1 MEALTFVVAIATIAI
16 LHTIVPDHYLPISM
30 LALAKRWDQKKIVKA
45 VLLVG
50 SAHVSGSILIGLI
63 ALVVGLE
70 FSAYIASF
78 VENLAGYLLCGFGV
92 LYAVMALHGHHSH
105 RHYPHHHDDHDPHH
119 DETLYSLALILGMM
133 PCIPAIPIF
142 VIASLKGAMLG
153 AITMITFAV
162 LTILTMGVLVYL
174 TNLPGRKIPP
184 QNERRANIIA
194 GVVIFLTGLFILI
207 FELKRRIMDELHQRG
222 RSHRFVNTNSDRN
235 NQSIRCNK
243 VNLF

>member
-1 MEALTFVVAIATIAI
+1 MEALTFIVAIATIAI

-30 LALAKRWDQKKIVKA
+30 LALAKRWDQKKIAKA

-70 FSAYIASF
+70 FSAYIASSI
-78 VENLAGYLLCGFGV
+78 VENLAGYLLCGFGA

-162 LTILTMGVLVYL
+162 LTILTMGILVYL
-174 TNLPGRKIPP
+174 TSLPGRKIPP

-207 FELKRRIMDELHQRG
+207 FELKRRIIHQFASTFG
-222 RSHRFVNTNSDRN
+222 RRDSLAWIEYS
-235 NQSIRCNK
+235 
-243 VNLF
+243 